1 MASKQQTN
9 TQANVFPPVVAVLGH
24 VDHGKTSLLDAIRKT
39 NIASR
44 EQGGITQKIGASTI
58 EIMHDNQKRRITFID
73 TPGHEAFTKMRGRG
87 AQVADI
93 CLLIV
98 AVDDGVKPQTKESIE
113 IIKSANIPYI
123 VVLTK
128 ADVPDKNPEKVKQQ
142 IVRENIL
149 LEGYGGDVPVIEVSS
164 RTGSNIKELLDLILL
179 VMDVHP
185 LKDKSPENPLEAV
198 IIESKQDAKVGPKA
212 TVVIKNGSVR
222 IKDEVETLHATSLQP
237 VEAKVRALIT
247 DTGAQVQ
254 SATVGDAVELLGFKE
269 VPPVGSL
276 VVHKGGDS
284 INRVSAEVSRK
295 QGDENSLALILCADT
310 QGSLEAI
317 INAMPKN
324 IRLISQ
330 KTGDISEVD
339 VLFAKSTGA
348 IILTFNVKLKP
359 DVIRSAINEKV
370 LLKNYTII
378 YELLEELGEVV
389 EGKRLALLEQV
400 YGVAQILASFPFE
413 KSQVLGI
420 SIMEGRMARG
430 DKVRIMRNEEVIGE
444 TNIVS
449 LRQGKETT
457 SKVEKG
463 QEAGILI
470 SPFLDFKIGD
480 LVIAHS

>member
-9 TQANVFPPVVAVLGH
+9 TQTNVFPPVVAVLGH

-58 EIMHDNQKRRITFID
+58 EIMHDNQKRKITFID

-149 LEGYGGDVPVIEVSS
+149 LEGYGGDIPVIEVSS

-185 LKDKSPENPLEAV
+185 LTNKSAENPLEAV

-212 TVVIKNGSVR
+212 TVVIKNGSIHV
-222 IKDEVETLHATSLQP
+222 KDELLADTA
-237 VEAKVRALIT
+237 EAKVRALIT
-247 DTGAQVQ
+247 DSGAQVQ
-254 SATVGDAVELLGFKE
+254 TATVGDAVELLGFKD
-269 VPPVGSL
+269 VPRVGSIVL
-276 VVHKGGDS
+276 NKTS
-284 INRVSAEVSRK
+284 SSAKVTADTIKSH
-295 QGDENSLALILCADT
+295 QTADENALSLILCADT

-359 DVIRSAINEKV
+359 EVIRSAINEKV

-430 DKVRIMRNEEVIGE
+430 DKIRLMRGEEIIGE
-444 TNIVS
+444 TNVVS

-480 LVIAHS
+480 LIIAHS

>member
-276 VVHKGGDS
+276 VVHKDGDS

-310 QGSLEAI
+310 
-317 INAMPKN
+317 
-324 IRLISQ
+324 
-330 KTGDISEVD
+330 
-339 VLFAKSTGA
+339 
-348 IILTFNVKLKP
+348 
-359 DVIRSAINEKV
+359 
-370 LLKNYTII
+370 
-378 YELLEELGEVV
+378 
-389 EGKRLALLEQV
+389 
-400 YGVAQILASFPFE
+400 
-413 KSQVLGI
+413 
-420 SIMEGRMARG
+420 
-430 DKVRIMRNEEVIGE
+430 
-444 TNIVS
+444 
-449 LRQGKETT
+449 
-457 SKVEKG
+457 
-463 QEAGILI
+463 
-470 SPFLDFKIGD
+470 
-480 LVIAHS
+480 

>member
-1 MASKQQTN
+1 MASKQQSVQSN
-9 TQANVFPPVVAVLGH
+9 QFPPVVAVLGH

-44 EQGGITQKIGASTI
+44 EHGGITQKIGASTI
-58 EIMHDNQKRRITFID
+58 EIMHDSEKRRITFID

-113 IIKSANIPYI
+113 IIKSANLPYI

-128 ADVPDKNPEKVKQQ
+128 SDVPDKNVEKVKQQ

-164 RTGSNIKELLDLILL
+164 RTGKNIKELLDLILL
-179 VMDVHP
+179 VMDMHP
-185 LKDKSPENPLEAV
+185 LQNKSAESPLEAV

-212 TVVIKNGSVR
+212 TIVVKNGSIHV
-222 IKDEVETLHATSLQP
+222 KDELLADG

-247 DTGAQVQ
+247 DSGAQVQ
-254 SATVGDAVELLGFKE
+254 TATVGDAVELLGFKE
-269 VPPVGSL
+269 VPRVGSI
-276 VVHKGGDS
+276 VVSKGKDA
-284 INRVSAEVSRK
+284 INRVSTTGTSRK
-295 QGDENSLALILCADT
+295 QGDENALSLILCADT

-317 INAMPKN
+317 INAMPEN

-348 IILTFNVKLKP
+348 IILTFNTKLKP
-359 DVIRSAINEKV
+359 EVIRSAINEKV

-389 EGKRLALLEQV
+389 EGKRLALLEQI
-400 YGVAQILASFPFE
+400 YGVAQILATFPFE

-420 SIMEGRMARG
+420 SIMDGRMARG
-430 DKVRIMRNEEVIGE
+430 DKIRIVRNEETIGE
-444 TNIVS
+444 SNIVS
-449 LRQGKETT
+449 LRQGKDVT

-470 SPFLDFKIGD
+470 SPLVNFKIGD
-480 LVIAHS
+480 LVVAHS

>member
-1 MASKQQTN
+1 MANKQPAN
-9 TQANVFPPVVAVLGH
+9 TQSTAFPPVVAVLGH

-44 EQGGITQKIGASTI
+44 EHGGITQKIGASTI
-58 EIMHDNQKRRITFID
+58 EIMHDNQKRKITFID

-113 IIKSANIPYI
+113 IIKNAKVPFI

-128 ADVPDKNPEKVKQQ
+128 ADVPDKNPEKIKQQ
-142 IVRENIL
+142 IVRENVL
-149 LEGYGGDVPVIEVSS
+149 LEGYGGDIPVVEVSS
-164 RTGSNIKELLDLILL
+164 RTGQNIKELLDLILL

-185 LKDKSPENPLEAV
+185 ITGKSPENSLNAV
-198 IIESKQDAKVGPKA
+198 VIESKQDSKTGPKA
-212 TVVIKNGSVR
+212 TVVIKDGSLKV
-222 IKDEVETLHATSLQP
+222 KDEIVAGES
-237 VEAKVRALIT
+237 EAKVRALIS
-247 DTGAQVQ
+247 DTGAQVP
-254 SATVGDAVELLGFKE
+254 SVTVGEAVEVLGFKA
-269 VPPVGSL
+269 VPAVGSIVL
-276 VVHKGGDS
+276 NKSEKDQSDVS
-284 INRVSAEVSRK
+284 TSNRSATLQDV
-295 QGDENSLALILCADT
+295 DENAISLILCADT

-317 INAMPKN
+317 INAMPQN
-324 IRLISQ
+324 VRLISQ
-330 KTGDISEVD
+330 KTGEISEGD
-339 VLFAKSTGA
+339 ILFAKSTGA
-348 IILTFNVKLKP
+348 IILTFNVKLKA
-359 DVIRSAINEKV
+359 DIMRFALNEKV

-389 EGKRLALLEQV
+389 EGKRLSLLEQV

-413 KSQVLGI
+413 KTQVLGI
-420 SIMEGRMARG
+420 SILEGRIARG
-430 DKVRIMRNEEVIGE
+430 DKIRLVRNEETIGE
-444 TNIVS
+444 SNIVS

-470 SPFLDFKIGD
+470 SPFLDFKVGD
-480 LVIAHS
+480 VIVSHS